1 MKKLLTIL
9 LPILAVVGF
18 SSIFIVDETQQVVI
32 LQLGKP
38 VKTVTEPGLNVKLP
52 FPFQEKIT
60 FDDRLLE
67 YDSPPEEILSKDK
80 KSLIVDN
87 YVRWKIVYP
96 LQFLKTVQAIPTAKS
111 RMDDI
116 VYSELRRELGTHD
129 MVEIIT
135 ENREE
140 IMDIVTRQ
148 SNSATLA
155 YGISVVDVRIRRV
168 DLPAENEES
177 IYARMEAERKRQA
190 NKFRS
195 EGEEEAQKIRAATD
209 RDKTIILADAYK
221 EAEKIRGEGDAKA
234 VQIYARSYS
243 ADPKFYEFVR
253 TLDTYKKVVD
263 DKTTLVLPSGS
274 KLFKLLMDGKKF

>member
-1 MKKLLTIL
+1 MKKIFTFILPVLLL
-9 LPILAVVGF
+9 VGF
-18 SSIFIVDETQQVVI
+18 SSIFIVDETNQVVI

-38 VKTVTEPGLNVKLP
+38 VKTVTKPGINLKLP

-67 YDSPPEEILSKDK
+67 YDSPPEEILSRDK
-80 KSLIVDN
+80 KTLIVDN
-87 YVRWKIVYP
+87 YVRWKIVDP

-140 IMDIVTRQ
+140 IMDVVTNA
-148 SNSATLA
+148 SNKATLS

-168 DLPAENEES
+168 DLPSQNEES

-253 TLDTYKKVVD
+253 TLDAYKKVVD

-274 KLFKLLMDGKKF
+274 KLFKLLMDGK

>member
-1 MKKLLTIL
+1 MKKILIGIGAILVFLGLTS
-9 LPILAVVGF
+9 V
-18 SSIFIVDETQQVVI
+18 FIVDETEQVVI
-32 LQLGKP
+32 LQFGKP
-38 VKTVTEPGLNVKLP
+38 VRIITEPGLHMKVP
-52 FPFQEKIT
+52 FPIQEKNV
-60 FDDRLLE
+60 FDNRLLE

-87 YVRWKIVYP
+87 YVRWKIVDP
-96 LQFLKTVQAIPTAKS
+96 LQFLRTVQAIPTALS

-140 IMDIVTRQ
+140 LMEKVTVA
-148 SNSATLA
+148 SNRSTRD
-155 YGISVVDVRIRRV
+155 YGIEVVDVRIRRV
-168 DLPAENEES
+168 DLPSQNEES
-177 IYARMEAERKRQA
+177 IYARMDAERKRQA

-195 EGEEEAQKIRAATD
+195 EGEEEAQKIRATTD

-221 EAEKIRGEGDAKA
+221 QAERIRGEGDAKA
-234 VQIYARSYS
+234 VEVYADAYS

-253 TLDTYKKVVD
+253 TLDAYKKIID
-263 DKTTLVLPSGS
+263 DKTMLVLPSDS
-274 KLFKLLMDGKKF
+274 RLFKLLLDK

>member
-1 MKKLLTIL
+1 MKRLLALT
-9 LPILAVVGF
+9 LPILTLIGL

-38 VKTVTEPGLNVKLP
+38 VKTITEPGFNVKLP
-52 FPFQEKIT
+52 FPFQEKIV

-67 YDSPPEEILSKDK
+67 YDSPPEAILSKDK

-87 YVRWKIVYP
+87 YVRWKIVDP

-135 ENREE
+135 QNREE
-140 IMDIVTRQ
+140 IMDVVTKA
-148 SNSATLA
+148 SNEATLS
-155 YGISVVDVRIRRV
+155 YGISVIDVRIRRV

-195 EGEEEAQKIRAATD
+195 EGSEEAQKIRAATD

-221 EAEKIRGEGDAKA
+221 EAERIKGEGDAEA

-243 ADPKFYEFVR
+243 SDPKFYEFVR
-253 TLDTYKKVVD
+253 TLDAYKKVVD
-263 DKTTLVLPSGS
+263 DKTTLVLPSDS
-274 KLFKLLMDGKKF
+274 KLFKLLIEGK

>member
-87 YVRWKIVYP
+87 YVRWKIVDP

-168 DLPAENEES
+168 DLPAENEEKKKK
-177 IYARMEAERKRQA
+177 MMLQM
-190 NKFRS
+190 
-195 EGEEEAQKIRAATD
+195 
-209 RDKTIILADAYK
+209 
-221 EAEKIRGEGDAKA
+221 
-234 VQIYARSYS
+234 
-243 ADPKFYEFVR
+243 
-253 TLDTYKKVVD
+253 TLNQ
-263 DKTTLVLPSGS
+263 LLGS
-274 KLFKLLMDGKKF
+274 KVR

>member
-87 YVRWKIVYP
+87 YVRWKIIDP

-148 SNSATLA
+148 SNAATLA

-221 EAEKIRGEGDAKA
+221 EAEKIRGEGDARA

-253 TLDTYKKVVD
+253 TLDTYKQVVD

-274 KLFKLLMDGKKF
+274 KLFKLLMDGK

>member
-38 VKTVTEPGLNVKLP
+38 VKTITEPGLNVKLP
-52 FPFQEKIT
+52 FPLQEKIT

-87 YVRWKIVYP
+87 YVRWKIIDP

-140 IMDIVTRQ
+140 IMDIVTLQ
-148 SNSATLA
+148 SNTATLS

-234 VQIYARSYS
+234 VQVYAGSYS

-274 KLFKLLMDGKKF
+274 KLFKLLMDGK

>member
-1 MKKLLTIL
+1 MKRVIALIL
-9 LPILAVVGF
+9 PVLALVGL
-18 SSIFIVDETQQVVI
+18 SSIFIVDETQQVVL

-38 VKTVTEPGLNVKLP
+38 VRTITEPGFNAKLP
-52 FPFQEKIT
+52 FPFQEKIV

-67 YDSPPEEILSKDK
+67 YDSPPEAILSKDK

-87 YVRWKIVYP
+87 YVRWKIVDP
-96 LQFLKTVQAIPTAKS
+96 LQFLKTVQAVPTAKS

-140 IMDIVTRQ
+140 IMDVVTKA
-148 SNSATLA
+148 SNEATLS
-155 YGISVVDVRIRRV
+155 YGISVIDVRIRRV
-168 DLPAENEES
+168 DLPSENEES

-195 EGEEEAQKIRAATD
+195 EGSEEAQKIRAATD

-234 VQIYARSYS
+234 VQVYAKSYS
-243 ADPKFYEFVR
+243 SDPKFYEFVR
-253 TLDTYKKVVD
+253 TLDAYKKVVD
-263 DKTTLVLPSGS
+263 DKTTLVLPSDS
-274 KLFKLLMDGKKF
+274 KLFKLLIEGK

>member
-38 VKTVTEPGLNVKLP
+38 VKTITEPGLNVKLP

-87 YVRWKIVYP
+87 YVRWKIVDP

-234 VQIYARSYS
+234 VQVYARSYS

-253 TLDTYKKVVD
+253 TLDTYKQVVD

-274 KLFKLLMDGKKF
+274 KLFKLLMDGK

>member
-1 MKKLLTIL
+1 MKKIL
-9 LPILAVVGF
+9 LGLVGILVLLGLTTV
-18 SSIFIVDETQQVVI
+18 FIVDETEQVVI
-32 LQLGKP
+32 LAFGKP
-38 VKTVTEPGLNVKLP
+38 VRTITEPGINMKVP
-52 FPFQEKIT
+52 FPLQEKIR

-80 KSLIVDN
+80 KTLIVDN
-87 YVRWKIVYP
+87 YVRWRIVDA
-96 LQFLKTVQAIPTAKS
+96 LQFLKTVQAIPTALS

-135 ENREE
+135 ENREKLME
-140 IMDIVTRQ
+140 IVTFN
-148 SNSATLA
+148 SNKATLD
-155 YGISVVDVRIRRV
+155 YGIEVLDVRIRRV

-177 IYARMEAERKRQA
+177 IYARMEAERNRQA

-195 EGEEEAQKIRAATD
+195 EGEEEAQKIRASTD

-221 EAEKIRGEGDAKA
+221 EAERIRGEGDAKA
-234 VQIYARSYS
+234 VEIYANAYS

-253 TLDTYKKVVD
+253 TLDTYKKIVD
-263 DKTTLVLPSGS
+263 DKTTLVLPADSR
-274 KLFKLLMDGKKF
+274 LFKLLLGK

>member
-1 MKKLLTIL
+1 MKKLFTFIL
-9 LPILAVVGF
+9 PVLLLVGF
-18 SSIFIVDETQQVVI
+18 SSIFIVDETNQVVI

-38 VKTVTEPGLNVKLP
+38 VKTVTNPGINLKLP

-80 KSLIVDN
+80 KTLIVDN
-87 YVRWKIVYP
+87 YVRWKIVDP

-135 ENREE
+135 QNREE
-140 IMDIVTRQ
+140 IMDVVTKA
-148 SNSATLA
+148 SNEATLS

-168 DLPAENEES
+168 DLPSQNEES

-195 EGEEEAQKIRAATD
+195 EGEEEAQKIRATTD

-221 EAEKIRGEGDAKA
+221 ESERIRGEGDASA
-234 VQIYARSYS
+234 VQIYAKSYS

-253 TLDTYKKVVD
+253 TLDAYKKVVD

-274 KLFKLLMDGKKF
+274 KLFKLLMDGK

>member
-1 MKKLLTIL
+1 MKKALSVL
-9 LPILAVVGF
+9 LPAIALVGF
-18 SSIFIVDETQQVVI
+18 SSIFIVDETEQVVI

-38 VKTVTEPGLNVKLP
+38 VKTVTKPGLNFKLP
-52 FPFQEKIT
+52 FPIQEKIT

-87 YVRWKIVYP
+87 YVRWKIVDP

-140 IMDIVTRQ
+140 IMDVITKE
-148 SNSATLA
+148 SNSATLD

-168 DLPAENEES
+168 DLPAENEAS

-221 EAEKIRGEGDAKA
+221 EAERIRGEGDAKA
-234 VQIYARSYS
+234 VQVYARSYS
-243 ADPKFYEFVR
+243 SDPKFYEFVR

-263 DKTTLVLPSGS
+263 DKTTLVLPSDS
-274 KLFKLLMDGKKF
+274 KLFKLLLDGK

>member
-1 MKKLLTIL
+1 MKKILTAIGGIL
-9 LPILAVVGF
+9 VFLGLT
-18 SSIFIVDETQQVVI
+18 SIFIVDETEQVVV
-32 LQLGKP
+32 LQFGKP
-38 VKTVTEPGLNVKLP
+38 VRIITEPGLHMKVP
-52 FPFQEKIT
+52 FPIQEKNV
-60 FDDRLLE
+60 FDNRLLE

-87 YVRWKIVYP
+87 YVRWKIVDP
-96 LQFLKTVQAIPTAKS
+96 LQFLKTVQAIPTALS

-140 IMDIVTRQ
+140 LMKTVTVA
-148 SNSATLA
+148 SNKATQD
-155 YGISVVDVRIRRV
+155 YGIEVLDVRIRRV
-168 DLPAENEES
+168 DLPSQNEES
-177 IYARMEAERKRQA
+177 IYARMDAERKRQA

-195 EGEEEAQKIRAATD
+195 EGEEEAQKIRATTD

-221 EAEKIRGEGDAKA
+221 QAERIRGEGDAKA
-234 VQIYARSYS
+234 VEVYADAYS

-253 TLDTYKKVVD
+253 TLDAYKKIID
-263 DKTTLVLPSGS
+263 DKTMLVLPSDS
-274 KLFKLLMDGKKF
+274 QLFKLLLGK

>member
-1 MKKLLTIL
+1 MKKILSVL
-9 LPILAVVGF
+9 LPVLALVGF
-18 SSIFIVDETQQVVI
+18 SSIFIVDETEQVVI

-38 VKTVTEPGLNVKLP
+38 VKTVTNPGLNFKLP
-52 FPFQEKIT
+52 FPLQEKIT

-87 YVRWKIVYP
+87 YVRWKIVDP
-96 LQFLKTVQAIPTAKS
+96 LQFLKTVQAVPTAKS

-234 VQIYARSYS
+234 VQVYAKSYS

-253 TLDTYKKVVD
+253 TLDAYKKVVD
-263 DKTTLVLPSGS
+263 DKTTLVLPSDS
-274 KLFKLLMDGKKF
+274 KLFKLLMDGN

>member
-1 MKKLLTIL
+1 MKRLLALIL
-9 LPILAVVGF
+9 PVLGLVGL

-38 VKTVTEPGLNVKLP
+38 VRTITEPGFNAKLP
-52 FPFQEKIT
+52 FPFQERIV

-87 YVRWKIVYP
+87 YVRWKIVDP

-135 ENREE
+135 QNREE
-140 IMDIVTRQ
+140 IMDVVTKA
-148 SNSATLA
+148 SNKATLS
-155 YGISVVDVRIRRV
+155 YGISVIDVRIRRV
-168 DLPAENEES
+168 DLPSENEES

-195 EGEEEAQKIRAATD
+195 EGSEEAQKIRAATD
-209 RDKTIILADAYK
+209 RDKTIILADAYR

-243 ADPKFYEFVR
+243 SDPKFYEFVR
-253 TLDTYKKVVD
+253 TLDAYKKVVD
-263 DKTTLVLPSGS
+263 DKTTLVLPSDS
-274 KLFKLLMDGKKF
+274 KLFKLLIEGK

>member
-1 MKKLLTIL
+1 MKKILTGIGAILFLLGLT
-9 LPILAVVGF
+9 
-18 SSIFIVDETQQVVI
+18 SIFIVDETEQVVV
-32 LQLGKP
+32 LQFGKP
-38 VKTVTEPGLNVKLP
+38 VRIITEPGLHMKAP
-52 FPFQEKIT
+52 FPIQEKNV
-60 FDDRLLE
+60 FDNRLLE

-87 YVRWKIVYP
+87 YVRWKIVDP
-96 LQFLKTVQAIPTAKS
+96 LQFLKTVQAIPTALS

-140 IMDIVTRQ
+140 LMEEVTVA
-148 SNSATLA
+148 SNKATQD
-155 YGISVVDVRIRRV
+155 YGIEVVDVRIRRV
-168 DLPAENEES
+168 DLPSQNEES
-177 IYARMEAERKRQA
+177 IYARMDAERKRQA

-195 EGEEEAQKIRAATD
+195 EGEEEAQKIRATTD

-221 EAEKIRGEGDAKA
+221 QAERVRGEGDAKA
-234 VQIYARSYS
+234 VEVYAEAYS

-253 TLDTYKKVVD
+253 TLDSYKKIID
-263 DKTTLVLPSGS
+263 DKTMLVLPSDS
-274 KLFKLLMDGKKF
+274 RLFKLLLDQ

>member
-1 MKKLLTIL
+1 MKKILTGIGAIL
-9 LPILAVVGF
+9 VFLGLT
-18 SSIFIVDETQQVVI
+18 SIFIVDETEQVVV
-32 LQLGKP
+32 LQFGKP
-38 VKTVTEPGLNVKLP
+38 VRIITEPGLHIKVP
-52 FPFQEKIT
+52 FPIQEKNV
-60 FDDRLLE
+60 FDNRLLE

-87 YVRWKIVYP
+87 YVRWQIVDP
-96 LQFLKTVQAIPTAKS
+96 LQFLKTVQAIPTALS

-140 IMDIVTRQ
+140 LMETVTVA
-148 SNSATLA
+148 SNKATQD
-155 YGISVVDVRIRRV
+155 YGIEVVDVRIRRV
-168 DLPAENEES
+168 DLPSQNEES
-177 IYARMEAERKRQA
+177 IYARMDAERKRQA

-195 EGEEEAQKIRAATD
+195 EGEEEAQKIRATTD

-221 EAEKIRGEGDAKA
+221 QAERIRGEGDAKA
-234 VQIYARSYS
+234 VEVYADAYS

-253 TLDTYKKVVD
+253 TLDTYKKIID
-263 DKTTLVLPSGS
+263 DKTMLVLPSDS
-274 KLFKLLMDGKKF
+274 RLFKLLLSK

>member
-1 MKKLLTIL
+1 MKRLLAL
-9 LPILAVVGF
+9 ALPILTLIGL

-38 VKTVTEPGLNVKLP
+38 VKTVTEPGFNVKLP
-52 FPFQEKIT
+52 FPFQEKIV

-67 YDSPPEEILSKDK
+67 YDSPPEAILSKDK

-87 YVRWKIVYP
+87 YVRWKIVDP

-135 ENREE
+135 QNREE
-140 IMDIVTRQ
+140 IMDVVTRA
-148 SNSATLA
+148 SNEATIS
-155 YGISVVDVRIRRV
+155 YGISVIDVRIRRV

-195 EGEEEAQKIRAATD
+195 EGSEEAQKIRAATD

-221 EAEKIRGEGDAKA
+221 EAERIRGEGDAKA
-234 VQIYARSYS
+234 VQVYARSYS
-243 ADPKFYEFVR
+243 SDPKFYEFVR
-253 TLDTYKKVVD
+253 TLDAYKKVVD
-263 DKTTLVLPSGS
+263 DKTTLVLPSDS
-274 KLFKLLMDGKKF
+274 KLFKLLIEGK

>member
-1 MKKLLTIL
+1 MKKLFTFITPVL
-9 LPILAVVGF
+9 LLVGF
-18 SSIFIVDETQQVVI
+18 SSIFIVDETNQVVI

-38 VKTVTEPGLNVKLP
+38 VKTVTKPGINVKLP

-80 KSLIVDN
+80 KTLIVDN
-87 YVRWKIVYP
+87 YVRWKIVDP

-135 ENREE
+135 QNREE
-140 IMDIVTRQ
+140 IMDVVTKA
-148 SNSATLA
+148 SNEATLS
-155 YGISVVDVRIRRV
+155 YGISVLDVRIRRV
-168 DLPAENEES
+168 DLPSQNEES

-221 EAEKIRGEGDAKA
+221 EAERIRGEGDAKA
-234 VQIYARSYS
+234 VQVYARSYS

-253 TLDTYKKVVD
+253 TLDAYKKVVD

-274 KLFKLLMDGKKF
+274 KLFKLLMDGK

>member
-1 MKKLLTIL
+1 MKKALSLL
-9 LPILAVVGF
+9 LPVIALVGF
-18 SSIFIVDETQQVVI
+18 SVIFIVDETEQVVI

-38 VKTVTEPGLNVKLP
+38 VKTVTKPGLNFKLP
-52 FPFQEKIT
+52 FPIQEKIT

-87 YVRWKIVYP
+87 YVRWKIVDP

-135 ENREE
+135 ENREQ
-140 IMDIVTRQ
+140 IMDVITKE
-148 SNSATLA
+148 SNSATLD

-168 DLPAENEES
+168 DLPAENEAS

-221 EAEKIRGEGDAKA
+221 EAERIRGEGDAKA
-234 VQIYARSYS
+234 VQVYARSYS
-243 ADPKFYEFVR
+243 SDPKFYEFVR

-263 DKTTLVLPSGS
+263 DKTTLVLPSDS
-274 KLFKLLMDGKKF
+274 KLFKLLLDGK

>member
-38 VKTVTEPGLNVKLP
+38 VKTVTKPGLNVKLP

-87 YVRWKIVYP
+87 YVRWKIVDP

-221 EAEKIRGEGDAKA
+221 EAEKIRGEGDARA

-253 TLDTYKKVVD
+253 TLDTYKQVVD

-274 KLFKLLMDGKKF
+274 KLFKLLIDGK